1 MKFHS
6 FLTVLFICISVIYI
20 FYPFIIEQY
29 DNKTLTF
36 TNTQTWDSTL
46 LQTIDRLTE
55 KDKAFIQSLTIDTS
69 PLDNT
74 HHEIRDLINKKK
86 KRTKERIKDIKK
98 ENNDDP
104 TLQFLFSRFNI
115 QDKKTQDTMIKVV
128 HKINPIILYLKKH
141 FNRVRPSFM
150 DKNIKPVID
159 TPNHPSYPSGH
170 ATTAYLIAYL
180 LPKKNF
186 TKNYKIADKIAVN
199 REIAG
204 VHYKSDTAYGK
215 YLSKKLYKYIK
226 QLSKNDTL

>member
-74 HHEIRDLINKKK
+74 PHEIRDLINKKK
-86 KRTKERIKDIKK
+86 KRKKKKRIKKQKKK
-98 ENNDDP
+98 EN
-104 TLQFLFSRFNI
+104 
-115 QDKKTQDTMIKVV
+115 
-128 HKINPIILYLKKH
+128 
-141 FNRVRPSFM
+141 
-150 DKNIKPVID
+150 
-159 TPNHPSYPSGH
+159 
-170 ATTAYLIAYL
+170 
-180 LPKKNF
+180 
-186 TKNYKIADKIAVN
+186 
-199 REIAG
+199 
-204 VHYKSDTAYGK
+204 
-215 YLSKKLYKYIK
+215 
-226 QLSKNDTL
+226 

>member
-6 FLTVLFICISVIYI
+6 FLTVLFISISIIYI
-20 FYPFIIEQY
+20 YSPFIIEQY

-36 TNTQTWDSTL
+36 TSTQSWDSSL
-46 LQTIDRLTE
+46 LESMNRLTK
-55 KDKAFIQSLTIDTS
+55 KDMAFIQTLNLDTS
-69 PLDNT
+69 PLENNQY
-74 HHEIRDLINKKK
+74 EIRKIKKKKK
-86 KRTKERIKDIKK
+86 KRTKKIIKEINK
-98 ENNDDP
+98 ENSNDP
-104 TLQFLFSRFNI
+104 TLQILFSRFNI
-115 QDKKTQDTMIKVV
+115 QNKKVQNKIIKVV
-128 HKINPIILYLKKH
+128 YKINPIIIYLKKY

-150 DKNIKPVID
+150 DNNIKPVID
-159 TPNHPSYPSGH
+159 NPNHPSYPSGH

-180 LPKKNF
+180 LPKKDF

-226 QLSKNDTL
+226 QLSKNNTL